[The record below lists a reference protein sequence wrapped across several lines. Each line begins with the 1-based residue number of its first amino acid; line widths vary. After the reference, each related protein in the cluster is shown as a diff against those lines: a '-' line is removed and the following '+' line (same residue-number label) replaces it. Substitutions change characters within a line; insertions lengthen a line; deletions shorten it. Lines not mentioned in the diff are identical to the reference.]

1 MIWRQAQV
9 HKVIKMLSHKRRATW
24 PLSRNFRSFNIL
36 NNGKIL
42 LKNPLGCPLGCLAEQ
57 PALTWAKEKV
67 TKKTQLSWQYSLK
80 SDNSKL
86 TYTFHDFSFSSENDR
101 FPSSHQTVNISYPSY
116 TSKCH
121 AFNTC
126 GNDPMFVL
134 TPQKRP

>member
-1 MIWRQAQV
+1 MQFG
-9 HKVIKMLSHKRRATW
+9 ATI
-24 PLSRNFRSFNIL
+24 PTMCHSFTAETLEHIFNIL

-42 LKNPLGCPLGCLAEQ
+42 LENPLGCPLGCLAEQ

-126 GNDPMFVL
+126 GNDLMSAV
-134 TPQKRP
+134 R